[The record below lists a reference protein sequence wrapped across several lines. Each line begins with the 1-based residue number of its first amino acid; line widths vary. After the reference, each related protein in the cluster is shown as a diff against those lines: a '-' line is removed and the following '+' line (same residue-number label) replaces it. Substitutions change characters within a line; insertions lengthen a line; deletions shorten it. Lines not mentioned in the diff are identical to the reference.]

1 MIRKAHFHIWFRLTK
16 YGVSRQ
22 SIWNVLI
29 LLLFKCMSN
38 WVISIK
44 LTYIKENLENIET
57 VKNLKGSAY
66 IMDNRMKNISENVLW
81 PWPIIFNLAYNYL
94 LWPSHWLGSK
104 FLHTINHKTLFMWS
118 TCMTLIG
125 LSEVYVSSFQKM
137 CDPIWPWPTNIMQY
151 YFIHLIKGT
160 LWVTYE
166 PDWTNRREDMFRRR
180 IVH

>member
-1 MIRKAHFHIWFRLTK
+1 
-16 YGVSRQ
+16 
-22 SIWNVLI
+22 
-29 LLLFKCMSN
+29 MSN

-57 VKNLKGSAY
+57 VKYLKGSAY

-104 FLHTINHKTLFMWS
+104 FLHTINHKTLIMWS

-125 LSEVYVSSFQKM
+125 LSEVYVSPFQKNVWSDM
-137 CDPIWPWPTNIMQY
+137 
-151 YFIHLIKGT
+151 T
-160 LWVTYE
+160 LTYKHHAILLHTFNKRHTVGNV
-166 PDWTNRREDMFRRR
+166 WTRLDQQERRYVPEKDCSLNSAMTFTFLWKTSVSKRTSR
-180 IVH
+180 IFYLLTWSLYRP